1 VNEPPPSPW
10 DVAPVRDRALRNDVL
25 DHVLNALRAGRLPP
39 GERVHEVGLARAL
52 GVSLSPVR
60 EALFRLSDRGVLEH
74 RPRRGFYVK
83 TIGEAETRQIYTFRA
98 LLEGFAAAEI
108 TARRAA
114 AGDAWDGAGAL
125 AEMHA
130 LIDGGERA
138 GRAGDRMGVGAWN
151 ARFHDALVRLAGH
164 GLLER
169 AWALLAPA
177 EWLLIPT
184 WTFVPETITPPEM
197 DDWVARHRR
206 LLHLLERGDPAAA
219 RAEASA
225 HVQEAGESN
234 LRKRF
239 AAVPAPAPAGP
250 PAPAGR

>member
-1 VNEPPPSPW
+1 MNEPPPSPW
-10 DVAPVRDRALRNDVL
+10 DAAPVRDRALRNEVL
-25 DHVLNALRAGRLPP
+25 DHVLTALREGRLPP
-39 GERVHEVGLARAL
+39 GERVHEVHLARAL

-98 LLEGFAAAEI
+98 LLESFAAAEI
-108 TARRAA
+108 TARCAA
-114 AGDAWDGAGAL
+114 QGREAWDGAGAL
-125 AEMHA
+125 TEMRA
-130 LIDGGERA
+130 AIDGGERA

-164 GLLER
+164 SLLER

-184 WTFVPETITPPEM
+184 WTFAPETITAAEM

-206 LLHLLERGDPAAA
+206 LLHLLESGDPAAA
-219 RAEASA
+219 GAAARA
-225 HVQEAGESN
+225 HVLEAGDAN

-239 AAVPAPAPAGP
+239 QAPPT
-250 PAPAGR
+250 GR

>member
-1 VNEPPPSPW
+1 MNEPPPSPW
-10 DVAPVRDRALRNDVL
+10 AAAPVRDRALRNEVL
-25 DHVLNALRAGRLPP
+25 DHVLTALREGRLPP
-39 GERVHEVGLARAL
+39 GERVHEVRLARAL

-98 LLEGFAAAEI
+98 LLESFAAAEI
-108 TARRAA
+108 TARCAA
-114 AGDAWDGAGAL
+114 QGGESWDGAGAL
-125 AEMHA
+125 AEMRA
-130 LIDGGERA
+130 AIDGGERA

-164 GLLER
+164 SLLER

-184 WTFVPETITPPEM
+184 WTFAPETITAAEM

-206 LLHLLERGDPAAA
+206 LLHLLESGDPAAP
-219 RAEASA
+219 RAASA
-225 HVQEAGESN
+225 HVLEAGNSN

-239 AAVPAPAPAGP
+239 QAPPT
-250 PAPAGR
+250 GR